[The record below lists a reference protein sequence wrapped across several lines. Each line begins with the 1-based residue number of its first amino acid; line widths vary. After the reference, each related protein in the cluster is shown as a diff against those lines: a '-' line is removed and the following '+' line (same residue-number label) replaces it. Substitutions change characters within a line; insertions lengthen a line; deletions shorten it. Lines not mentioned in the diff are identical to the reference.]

1 MALIDQATQPAYKDD
16 STQSAYP
23 PPPEAAGEAPQ
34 EAAGQSI
41 APEKV
46 KQMQDGLAEKVP
58 PNLKGAYVRIVMAGK
73 KIMYSEKST
82 EMVKTELN
90 RPAPIDQKL
99 AHAATGM
106 ILMMDKESKGTM
118 PQDAAV
124 LAGACLLLEMVDL
137 VLKIGMPVTEQD
149 VRDAL
154 DTFVTLVMMKHGAKE
169 PEIMGAL
176 GVKGQGQPKPAAPVA
191 APAAPPAAPAASQ
204 GY

>member
-1 MALIDQATQPAYKDD
+1 MPLIDQATQPAYKE
-16 STQSAYP
+16 
-23 PPPEAAGEAPQ
+23 EAESGP
-34 EAAGQSI
+34 SI

-58 PNLKGAYVRIVMAGK
+58 PKLKGAYDRIVTAGK

-176 GVKGQGQPKPAAPVA
+176 GVKGKEQPAPSGLAETSAAATAPVA
-191 APAAPPAAPAASQ
+191 KAPAAPQ